1 MMRST
6 PASRPV
12 SGGAIAAMLAAALRA
27 AAQDPKGGLEAQNV
41 EATSTK
47 SFNEFEAMVAHTKGT
62 PADERAVVLKAG
74 KPIWQSNPKETD
86 PGSRW
91 TLHSIGRDLAG
102 NGQPDVHFSSYTG
115 GANCCTTHHVYQ
127 LKPQVKRLAIY
138 SAGSMGGGDF
148 IEVPGRHAP
157 GLVSAA

>member
-6 PASRPV
+6 PASRPIIAA
-12 SGGAIAAMLAAALRA
+12 AIAAMLATALPS
-27 AAQDPKGGLEAQNV
+27 AAQDTKAWLEAQNV

-102 NGQPDVHFSSYTG
+102 NSQPDVHFSSYTG
-115 GANCCTTHHVYQ
+115 GANCFTTHHVYH
-127 LKPQVKRLAIY
+127 LKPHVKHLATY
-138 SAGSMGGGDF
+138 PPLSLAVLHS
-148 IEVPGRHAP
+148 
-157 GLVSAA
+157 